1 MEIEVKMVEEK
12 QVAYISHKGPYDA
25 LPELFGEVVGWVMMK
40 GLQITGPPFGIY
52 YNSPEEVPPEELEYE
67 VGIPFV
73 GEAQEEGRIKIK
85 KLPAQQVLSAM
96 HKGPYDQVGPVFTA
110 LAEHAMKEGYEI
122 VGAPMEIY
130 LNDPMEVP
138 ESELLTEVQFS
149 VVKK

>member
-25 LPELFGEVVGWVMMK
+25 LPELFGEVVGWVMSK

-52 YNSPEEVPPEELEYE
+52 YNSPEEVPPEELMYE

-73 GEAQEEGRIKIK
+73 AEAQEEGRIKIK
-85 KLPAQQVLSAM
+85 KIPAQQVLSAI
-96 HKGPYDQVGPVFTA
+96 HKGPYDQVGAVFAA
-110 LAEHAMKEGYEI
+110 LFEYAMKNDYEI
-122 VGAPMEIY
+122 VGAPTEIY

-138 ESELLTEVQFS
+138 ESELLTEVQFP